1 MKHKILA
8 SKKTAADWIIEV
20 LSEDEMLRTFEITM
34 PVAEAICNRIGCSIE
49 ECVGV
54 IISDVDIRYAEI
66 IIPLELVR
74 QEMHMSARDLSG
86 RAGVARASVARMLK
100 AGARLDTILAIAD
113 VFGYTL
119 SLTPV
124 ETPAPKYLLHN
135 SKEPGYMV
143 ATDTHAGVVLKFKR
157 GNLNGEQRITVLEDD
172 ETDPIRLAKL
182 ARGITEWL
190 RVFYPEL
197 V

>member
-143 ATDTHAGVVLKFKR
+143 ATDTHARVVLKFKR

>member
-1 MKHKILA
+1 MKYKILT
-8 SKKTAADWIIEV
+8 SKKTATDWIIDV
-20 LSEDEMLRTFEITM
+20 LSEDELQRTFEIAL
-34 PVAEAICNRIGCSIE
+34 PVAEAICNRLGCGIE
-49 ECVGV
+49 SCVGE

-74 QEMHMSARDLSG
+74 QEMDMSVRDLSG

-100 AGARLDTILAIAD
+100 AGARLDSILAIAD

-124 ETPAPKYLLHN
+124 ETSAPKYLLHN

-143 ATDTHAGVVLKFKR
+143 ATDTHAGVVLKFKK
-157 GNLNGEQRITVLEDD
+157 GNLNGDQQITVLEDD
-172 ETDPIRLAKL
+172 ETDPIRLARL

-190 RVFYPEL
+190 RIFHPDL
-197 V
+197 I

>member
-1 MKHKILA
+1 MKHKILT

-20 LSEDEMLRTFEITM
+20 LSEDELQRTFEIAL
-34 PVAEAICNRIGCSIE
+34 PVAEAICNRLGCGIE
-49 ECVGV
+49 NCVGE

-66 IIPLELVR
+66 IIPLEFVR
-74 QEMHMSARDLSG
+74 QEMDMSVRDLSG

-100 AGARLDTILAIAD
+100 AGALLDTILAIAD

-143 ATDTHAGVVLKFKR
+143 ATDTQAGVVLKFKR

-190 RVFYPEL
+190 RIFHPDL
-197 V
+197 I

>member
-1 MKHKILA
+1 MKHKIIS
-8 SKKTAADWIIEV
+8 SKKNETDWIIEV
-20 LSEDEMLRTFEITM
+20 LSEDELQRTFEIAL
-34 PVAEAICNRIGCSIE
+34 PVAEAICNRVGCTMDSS
-49 ECVGV
+49 VGE

-74 QEMHMSARDLSG
+74 QEVDMSVRDLSG
-86 RAGVARASVARMLK
+86 RAGVARGSVSRILK
-100 AGARLDTILAIAD
+100 AGARLDSILAIAD

-124 ETPAPKYLLHN
+124 ETPAPKYFLHT

-143 ATDTHAGVVLKFKR
+143 ATDTHAGVVLKFKK
-157 GNLNGEQRITVLEDD
+157 GNLNGDQRITVLEDD
-172 ETDPIRLAKL
+172 ETDSIRLAKL

-190 RVFYPEL
+190 RMFYPEL
-197 V
+197 I

>member
-1 MKHKILA
+1 M
-8 SKKTAADWIIEV
+8 
-20 LSEDEMLRTFEITM
+20 SEDELQRTFEIAL
-34 PVAEAICNRIGCSIE
+34 PVAEAICNRIGCNIE

-74 QEMHMSARDLSG
+74 QEMDMSVRDLSG

-100 AGARLDTILAIAD
+100 AGARLDSILAIAD

-124 ETPAPKYLLHN
+124 ETPAPKYVIHN

-143 ATDTHAGVVLKFKR
+143 ATDTHSGVVLKFKR
-157 GNLNGEQRITVLEDD
+157 GNLNGDQRITILDDD
-172 ETDPIRLAKL
+172 ETDPIRLARL
-182 ARGITEWL
+182 TRGITEWL
-190 RVFYPEL
+190 RIFHSDL
-197 V
+197 I

>member
-1 MKHKILA
+1 MKYKILT
-8 SKKTAADWIIEV
+8 SKKTATDWIIEV
-20 LSEDEMLRTFEITM
+20 LSEDELQRTFEIAL
-34 PVAEAICNRIGCSIE
+34 PVAEAICNRKGCGIE
-49 ECVGV
+49 SCVGE

-74 QEMHMSARDLSG
+74 QEMDMSVRDLSG

-100 AGARLDTILAIAD
+100 AGARLDSILAIAD

-124 ETPAPKYLLHN
+124 ETSAPKYLLHN

-143 ATDTHAGVVLKFKR
+143 ATDTHAGVVLKFKK
-157 GNLNGEQRITVLEDD
+157 GNLNGDQQITVLEDD

-190 RVFYPEL
+190 RIFHPDL
-197 V
+197 I